1 MLLLHIILIRIF
13 VQGLTNKNC
22 TMHYRSREFSSVHGK
37 SDNNFYIILSIHGHG
52 LKQLALGDYSSG
64 FVHIILSV
72 AETAE
77 LLSYGLVGGHCYHL
91 TFLKTLPTITGISLT
106 HV

>member
-1 MLLLHIILIRIF
+1 
-13 VQGLTNKNC
+13 
-22 TMHYRSREFSSVHGK
+22 MHYRSREFSLAHGE

-72 AETAE
+72 AEK
-77 LLSYGLVGGHCYHL
+77 LSCYPMNW
-91 TFLKTLPTITGISLT
+91 KEGIAILS
-106 HV
+106 HF